1 MIAGCILLRRLSYD
15 TLELLAVLLFDGD
28 GVESDRAAD
37 KGRVQRSGIAS
48 SGKRGEPTPT
58 MICPK
63 PMVKLSEITD
73 FGNVGLVY
81 TPGVPGSGSALGT
94 DLARLGFG
102 EGGDMISLPKPS
114 CSGPWA

>member
-1 MIAGCILLRRLSYD
+1 MPGCILLRRLSYD

-28 GVESDRAAD
+28 GVESDKAAD
-37 KGRVQRSGIAS
+37 KGRVQRSGVAS

-58 MICPK
+58 VICPK
-63 PMVKLSEITD
+63 PVVKLSKITD
-73 FGNVGLVY
+73 FGDGRRIY

-102 EGGDMISLPKPS
+102 EGGDMISLPRLS
-114 CSGPWA
+114 CSDPGT